1 MHENRF
7 VIKCDHDNYFNGDVQ
22 RVYDNTKL
30 NTQFSVGRESES
42 MTKRVVEGRTFAM
55 S

>member
-1 MHENRF
+1 MI
-7 VIKCDHDNYFNGDVQ
+7 VTIVLLDVQ

-30 NTQFSVGRESES
+30 NTQFSRGRETES
-42 MTKRVVEGRTFAM
+42 VAVRIAEGRVFAR